1 LVAGFL
7 YNGRIMSTFAK
18 DNLATPIT
26 GPAQLHDFLAAGAKP
41 RDQWGVGIELEK
53 LVIDATTGEAASYAR
68 IGSLLER
75 LGSAGGWEKV
85 YEDGRIIALKG
96 PGSSVTLEPGGQ
108 LELSGRLCSD
118 LFCSHGDFVGHVR
131 QATALADELGLT
143 FLGLGTQPFSARE
156 AIAWVPKERYAIMGP
171 YMLRTGDMGQRMMK
185 QTAGIQVNL
194 DFGSETDGLAKLRL
208 AQALAPLL
216 YALFANAPLLD
227 GAPSGFL
234 STRGEIWARTDPART
249 GLLPFL
255 FNPDAG
261 MADYITYALDIPMYF
276 IHRGGHYVDLT
287 GERTT
292 FRRYL
297 RDGFAG
303 QRATL
308 GDWDLHL
315 STLFPEVRLRP
326 QIEVRSMD
334 SLPPALSMAPAAL
347 LKGLFYDDD
356 AGRDAWKLCRPAS
369 ASELQET
376 LQSAWRQ
383 GLHTPWRDG
392 TLRDL
397 ARECL
402 ALAREGLR
410 RQRRCPAC
418 DEGIF
423 LDGADEIAASGVTLA
438 ERLLA
443 DWHGDRTSKLDLL
456 KRHCGFQATIE
467 SLCPERCAENPQADC
482 GHNLYRHQ

>member
-1 LVAGFL
+1 
-7 YNGRIMSTFAK
+7 MSTFTK
-18 DNLATPIT
+18 DNLATLIT
-26 GPAQLHDFLAAGAKP
+26 DPAQLHDFLAAGAKP

-53 LVIDATTGEAASYAR
+53 LVIDAATGAAADYTR

-75 LGSAGGWEKV
+75 LGSAGDWEKI

-118 LFCSHGDFVGHVR
+118 LFCCHGDFAGHVR
-131 QATALADELGLT
+131 HATAIADELGLT
-143 FLGLGTQPFSARE
+143 FLGLGAQPFSRLE
-156 AIAWVPKERYAIMGP
+156 QIAWVPKSRYDIMGP
-171 YMLRTGDMGQRMMK
+171 YMLRCGDMGQRMMK

-194 DFGSETDGLAKLRL
+194 DYLDEADCFAKLCL

-216 YALFANAPLLD
+216 YSLFANAPLLD

-234 STRGEIWARTDPART
+234 SARGEIWRRTDPDRT

-255 FNPDAG
+255 FAATPGFD
-261 MADYITYALDIPMYF
+261 DYVEFALDVPMYF
-276 IHRGGHYVDLT
+276 IRRSDHFLDMT
-287 GERTT
+287 TERFT

-297 RDGFAG
+297 AEGFAG
-303 QRATL
+303 AQATL
-308 GDWDLHL
+308 ADWDLHL
-315 STLFPEVRLRP
+315 STLFTEVRLRP

-347 LKGLFYDDD
+347 LKGLLYD
-356 AGRDAWKLCRPAS
+356 AETMTAAWELCRPTS
-369 ASELQET
+369 AEELQKT
-376 LQSAWRQ
+376 LQTSWRE
-383 GLHTPWRDG
+383 GLRTPWRSG

-402 ALAREGLR
+402 PLARAALS
-410 RQRRCPAC
+410 RQRRCVAC

-423 LDGADEIAASGVTLA
+423 LDTIEELAASGVTLA

-443 DWHGDRTSKLDLL
+443 DWFGDRPAKINLL
-456 KRHCGFQATIE
+456 KRHCGFSPE
-467 SLCPERCAENPQADC
+467 FKSLCPERCIDVPRPDC
-482 GHNLYRHQ
+482 GRNFYT

>member
-1 LVAGFL
+1 
-7 YNGRIMSTFAK
+7 MSTFAK
-18 DNLATPIT
+18 DNLDTPIT
-26 GPAQLHDFLAAGAKP
+26 ATGQLTAFLAAGGKP
-41 RDQWGVGIELEK
+41 RDRWGVGVELEK
-53 LVIDATTGEAASYAR
+53 LVIDAVTGEAADYAR
-68 IGSLLER
+68 IGRLLER
-75 LGSAGGWEKV
+75 LGSVGGWEKV
-85 YEDGRIIALKG
+85 VEDGRIIALKG
-96 PGSSVTLEPGGQ
+96 SGSSVTLEPGGQ

-118 LFCSHGDFVGHVR
+118 LFCSHGDFAGHVH
-131 QATALADELGLT
+131 QATAIADQLGLT
-143 FLGLGTQPFSARE
+143 FLGLGTQPFSLLE
-156 AIAWVPKERYAIMGP
+156 QITWVPKDRYAIMGP
-171 YMLRTGDMGQRMMK
+171 YMLRCGDMGQRMMK

-194 DFGSETDGLAKLRL
+194 DYLDEADCLAKLRL
-208 AQALAPLL
+208 AQALTPLL

-234 STRGEIWARTDPART
+234 SARGEIWARTDSDRT
-249 GLLPFL
+249 GLLPCL
-255 FNPDAG
+255 FKPDAG
-261 MADYITYALDIPMYF
+261 VADYVDYALDVPMYF
-276 IHRGGHYVDLT
+276 IHRKGHYVDLT
-287 GERTT
+287 GERVT

-297 RDGFAG
+297 RDGCAG

-347 LKGLFYDDD
+347 LKGLFYDAD
-356 AGRDAWKLCRPAS
+356 ACREAWKLCRPGS

-376 LQSAWRQ
+376 LQISWRQ

-410 RQRRCPAC
+410 RQRRCDAC
-418 DEGIF
+418 DEGVF

-443 DWHGDRTSKLDLL
+443 DWHGDRASKLELL
-456 KRHCGFQATIE
+456 KRHCGFSQE
-467 SLCPERCAENPQADC
+467 LKSLCPERCIDNPQKDC
-482 GHNLYRHQ
+482 GHNLYY